1 MAATVPSVPVIVT
14 AGDLGDELASFTRHL
29 RAANVSPNTV
39 YAYAGAVVSLGRFL
53 AEHEHPT
60 DVRLV
65 RREHVE
71 EWINGLLATYKP
83 TTAHQR
89 FRGAQRFF
97 HWYASVDDAETFRSP
112 MAKMRP
118 PRLPEYLPDVLTI
131 DQLRALLAACAG
143 RTFEDRRDAALL
155 RIFFDTGARRA
166 EVADLRWSSD
176 PAERR
181 EDVDLSTGNVRLF
194 GKGRRERYASLSP
207 STIEALEAYIRVRK
221 VHPHSAEPWLWL
233 GRKGRLTDSGIA
245 QTIRDL
251 GLRAGIAGLHPHVL
265 RHSWRHHA
273 ASAGMSREDMMQLGG
288 WRSDAMLRRYAS
300 STANA
305 RALDSARAISLGDKL

>member
-1 MAATVPSVPVIVT
+1 MATTLPSVPTIVT
-14 AGDLGDELASFTRHL
+14 TGDLADELASFVRHL
-29 RAANVSPNTV
+29 RAGNVSPNTV

-53 AEHEHPT
+53 KDHGYPT
-60 DVRLV
+60 DVRAIE
-65 RREHVE
+65 RQHVE
-71 EWINGLLATYKP
+71 EWINDLLGRYKA

-89 FRGAQRFF
+89 YRGAQRFF
-97 HWYASVDDAETFRSP
+97 HWYASIDDGETFRSP

-118 PRLPEYLPDVLTI
+118 PRLPEYLPEVLTI
-131 DQLRALLAACAG
+131 EQLRALLAACTG
-143 RTFEDRRDAALL
+143 RTFEDRRDEALL

-166 EVADLRWSSD
+166 EVASLRWSTD
-176 PAERR
+176 PTER
-181 EDVDLSTGNVRLF
+181 DIDLATGQVRLF
-194 GKGRRERYASLSP
+194 GKGRRERYAYLSP
-207 STIEALEAYIRVRK
+207 TTIEAVERYIRARK
-221 VHPHSAEPWLWL
+221 PHTYSADPALWL

-251 GLRAGIAGLHPHVL
+251 GARAGIAGLHPHVL

-305 RALDSARAISLGDKL
+305 RALDSARTIALGDKL

>member
-1 MAATVPSVPVIVT
+1 MATNLPAVPALVT
-14 AGDLGDELASFTRHL
+14 PGDLADELGSFVRHL

-39 YAYAGAVVSLGRFL
+39 YAYGGAVVALGRFL
-53 AEHEHPT
+53 LERDYPT
-60 DVRLV
+60 DVRAI
-65 RREHVE
+65 RREHIE
-71 EWINGLLATYKP
+71 EWQNDLLGRYKA

-97 HWYASVDDAETFRSP
+97 GWYASVDDDEAFRSP

-143 RTFEDRRDAALL
+143 RTFEDRRDAALV

-166 EVADLRWSSD
+166 EVANLRWSAD
-176 PAERR
+176 LAER
-181 EDVDLSTGNVRLF
+181 DVDLTTGNVRLF
-194 GKGRRERYASLSP
+194 GKGSRERYASLSP
-207 STIEALEAYIRVRK
+207 RTIEALEAYIRVRK
-221 VHPHSAEPWLWL
+221 VHPAVGEPWLWL

-245 QTIRDL
+245 QSIRDI
-251 GLRAGIAGLHPHVL
+251 GMRAGIPNLHPHVL

-305 RALDSARAISLGDKL
+305 RALDSARTIALGDKL

>member
-1 MAATVPSVPVIVT
+1 MAATVPSAPTLVT
-14 AGDLGDELASFTRHL
+14 PGDLGEELGAFTRHL
-29 RAANVSPNTV
+29 RAGNVSPNTI
-39 YAYAGAVVSLGRFL
+39 YAYGGAVVSLGEFL
-53 AEHEHPT
+53 MAHGFPT
-60 DVRLV
+60 NVREI

-71 EWINGLLATYKP
+71 EWISGLLETYKP

-97 HWYASVDDAETFRSP
+97 GWYQSIDDSETFRSP
-112 MAKMRP
+112 MARLSP
-118 PRLPEYLPDVLTI
+118 PRLPEYMPDVLTI
-131 DQLRALLAACAG
+131 EQLRALLAVTAG

-166 EVADLRWSSD
+166 EVANLRWS
-176 PAERR
+176 AE
-181 EDVDLSTGNVRLF
+181 EKDINLDTGQVRLF
-194 GKGRRERYASLSP
+194 GKGRRERYVQLSP
-207 STIEALEAYIRVRK
+207 KTREAVDAYRRARAA
-221 VHPHSAEPWLWL
+221 HPHADEPWLWL

-245 QTIRDL
+245 QTIRDI
-251 GLRAGIAGLHPHVL
+251 GLRAGIPGLHPHTL

-273 ASAGMSREDMMQLGG
+273 ASEGMSREDMMALGG

-305 RALDSARAISLGDKL
+305 RALESAKKIALGDKL

>member
-1 MAATVPSVPVIVT
+1 MAVTLPAVPPLVT
-14 AGDLGDELASFTRHL
+14 DGDLADELGSFVRHL
-29 RAANVSPNTV
+29 RAGNVSPNTV
-39 YAYAGAVVSLGRFL
+39 YAYAGAVVSLGHFL
-53 AEHEHPT
+53 TEHGYPT
-60 DVRLV
+60 DVTAIK
-65 RREHVE
+65 REHVE
-71 EWINGLLATYKP
+71 EWINDLLGRYKA

-89 FRGAQRFF
+89 YRGAQRFF
-97 HWYASVDDAETFRSP
+97 HWYQAVDDSETFRSP

-131 DQLRALLAACAG
+131 DQLRSLLAACSG
-143 RTFEDRRDAALL
+143 KTFEDRRDEALI

-166 EVADLRWSSD
+166 EVANLRWSVD
-176 PAERR
+176 PAER
-181 EDVDLSTGNVRLF
+181 DVDLATGQVRLF
-194 GKGRRERYASLSP
+194 GKGSRERYAFLSP
-207 STIEALEAYIRVRK
+207 KTVEALERYIRARK
-221 VHPHSAEPWLWL
+221 ASLHVAEPWLWL

-245 QTIRDL
+245 QSIRDV
-251 GLRAGIAGLHPHVL
+251 GMRAGIANLHPHVL

>member
-1 MAATVPSVPVIVT
+1 MATTLPAVPPLVT
-14 AGDLGDELASFTRHL
+14 AGDLADELASFLRSL
-29 RAANVSPNTV
+29 RAEHVSPNTV
-39 YAYAGAVVSLGRFL
+39 YAYGGAVVAFGTFL
-53 AEHEHPT
+53 NAHDYPT
-60 DVRLV
+60 DVRKIE
-65 RREHVE
+65 RTHVE
-71 EWINGLLATYKP
+71 EWITGLLATYKA

-89 FRGAQRFF
+89 YRGLQRFF
-97 HWYASVDDAETFRSP
+97 SWYTTVDDSETFRSP

-118 PRLPEYLPDVLTI
+118 PRLPEYLPEVLTI

-143 RTFEDRRDAALL
+143 RDFENRRDEALV

-166 EVADLRWSSD
+166 EVANLRWSAD
-176 PAERR
+176 PAER
-181 EDVDLSTGNVRLF
+181 DIDLSNGNVRLF
-194 GKGRRERYASLSP
+194 GKGSRERYASLSP
-207 STIEALEAYIRVRK
+207 NTIEALERYVRARK
-221 VHPHSAEPWLWL
+221 VHPQADVPWLWL

-245 QTIRDL
+245 QSIRDI
-251 GLRAGIAGLHPHVL
+251 GMRAGIANLHPHTL

-305 RALDSARAISLGDKL
+305 RALDSARTIALGDKL